1 MSLRIEVKLVA
12 DPLQN
17 QYVDR
22 AQLLHYQ
29 ALLYLSLKIRLFRKY
44 KNCRRVHENIRI
56 YLVIKVVSHNL
67 NSFLFHI

>member
-1 MSLRIEVKLVA
+1 MSLRIELKLVA

-22 AQLLHYQ
+22 AQFLHYQ
-29 ALLYLSLKIRLFRKY
+29 ALLYLFKDKAVSKIQNYRH
-44 KNCRRVHENIRI
+44 VHENIMI
-56 YLVIKVVSHNL
+56 FLVIKVAHRNL